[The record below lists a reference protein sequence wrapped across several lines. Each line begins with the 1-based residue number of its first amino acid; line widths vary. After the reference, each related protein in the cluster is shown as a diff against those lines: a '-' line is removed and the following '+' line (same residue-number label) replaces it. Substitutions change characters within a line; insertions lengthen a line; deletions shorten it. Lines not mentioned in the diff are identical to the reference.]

1 MIFRLN
7 AHLFYQI
14 FQPVWG
20 QRVYSTSIPVL
31 FHNNP
36 MNHPMYRGISVYFPM
51 IFLFF
56 SYWNLQTSPIF
67 FRDLPWTPRLQLD
80 TEMQSTDE
88 EFSVKRRWQRGHI
101 PWLVGRPFTSYK
113 WDKYPNSRMVY
124 LLENPILS
132 WMIWVYI
139 ATFQETSKWFY
150 IGLSFHKWCYN
161 WLIAGKGPTKA
172 AGSNNDNTQC
182 HKS

>member
-1 MIFRLN
+1 MPIYFTRFSS
-7 AHLFYQI
+7 LFEDRGYIPQAS
-14 FQPVWG
+14 QY
-20 QRVYSTSIPVL
+20 YSTIIPWII
-31 FHNNP
+31 P
-36 MNHPMYRGISVYFPM
+36 CIEGFPY
-51 IFLFF
+51 IFLWF
-56 SYWNLQTSPIF
+56 SYFFPIETSKHLPFF

-88 EFSVKRRWQRGHI
+88 EFAVKRRWQRGHI